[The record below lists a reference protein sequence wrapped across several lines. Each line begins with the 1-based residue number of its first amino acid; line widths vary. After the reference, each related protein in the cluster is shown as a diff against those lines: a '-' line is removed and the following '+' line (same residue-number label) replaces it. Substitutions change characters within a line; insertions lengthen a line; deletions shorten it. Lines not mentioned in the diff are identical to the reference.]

1 MSSLFTNL
9 WQLTNVLLVF
19 CEQVLQDLHAE
30 HTTVTLDEQG
40 SLVGIAPVTDLAKPL
55 QEQCRRVALTCNEL
69 LRHFWACLPLTT
81 QPRQEKARRLDR
93 ALQAQY
99 DKCAVQYLLLEYTTV
114 LVEHGSIIQMSLKC
128 WCPILK
134 CPVLIPEQVVCC
146 VNEFSCLGW
155 R

>member
-1 MSSLFTNL
+1 MSRLITNL

-99 DKCAVQYLLLEYTTV
+99 DK
-114 LVEHGSIIQMSLKC
+114 
-128 WCPILK
+128 
-134 CPVLIPEQVVCC
+134 
-146 VNEFSCLGW
+146 
-155 R
+155 